1 MEERYMDDEKNNK
14 ILELDIGKPGRHV
27 SRRHVGGGN
36 HPHHSSCSMMT
47 SDQNNQRLW
56 CDDDLGF

>member
-1 MEERYMDDEKNNK
+1 MEECYMDDEKNNK

-47 SDQNNQRLW
+47 SD
-56 CDDDLGF
+56 